1 MKSLFKSGVAIF
13 VSAVLFMCLVPV
25 QRVNAAEF
33 TSGTVSGN
41 VYENSFFGYRV
52 TLPAGYSFVGSD
64 ELAAV
69 TGKTKDVLA
78 SEKEIVNSIED
89 GSVMTVA
96 YAVDSS
102 GSDSIN
108 VVISKVDPSD
118 TENGMMT
125 AARDALVPIFTDN
138 GFSDVSIDVVNKTVA
153 GESHDVLVINATI
166 EGFNFYEQQMGA
178 IKDGYSI
185 NITAANYG
193 DDDTDTMLGN
203 ITKID

>member
-1 MKSLFKSGVAIF
+1 MKNIFKRGIAIF
-13 VSAVLFMCLVPV
+13 VSAVLFMCLVPA
-25 QRVNAAEF
+25 QKVNAAEF
-33 TSGTVSGN
+33 TSGTISGN

-52 TLPAGYSFVGSD
+52 TLPEGYSFVGTD

-78 SEKEIVNSIED
+78 NEQEIVKSLED

-102 GSDSIN
+102 GSNSIN
-108 VVISKVDPSD
+108 VVIGKVSPTD
-118 TENGMMT
+118 TENEMMT
-125 AARDALVPIFTDN
+125 AAKDALGPIFTDN
-138 GFSDVSIDVVNKTVA
+138 GFSGVSIDVVNKTVA
-153 GESHDVLVINATI
+153 GESHDVLVITANI

-193 DDDTDTMLGN
+193 EDGTDKMLGN
-203 ITKID
+203 ISKID